1 MMQYTSCGKDTRE
14 AVRQF
19 LDRIETFFG
28 FAAINGIVII
38 GIEETDIAHKYLI
51 HWDWIRDK

>member
-1 MMQYTSCGKDTRE
+1 MQYSSYGKDRQD
-14 AVRQF
+14 ALRQF

-28 FAAINGIVII
+28 FSAINNIVIT
-38 GIEETDIAHKYLI
+38 GIEEMDPAHKYRI